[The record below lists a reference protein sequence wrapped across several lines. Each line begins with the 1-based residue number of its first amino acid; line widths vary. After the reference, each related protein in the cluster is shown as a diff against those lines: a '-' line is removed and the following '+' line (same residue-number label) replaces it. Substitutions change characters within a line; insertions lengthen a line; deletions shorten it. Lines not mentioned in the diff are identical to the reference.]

1 MGGLTGSTVLVSG
14 AARGIGA
21 ATARALA
28 AEGARLVLFDVDA
41 QPLQELVVEIGEDRA
56 VGTVADVRDLAAV
69 QAAVDAGIDR
79 FGGLDFA
86 VANAGVGSY
95 GSVLQVDPEAFRA
108 VIEID
113 LVGVFHTVRASLP
126 ALVERHGYLLLVS
139 SMAAYLPVPGQAPY
153 NAAKA
158 GVEQFAN
165 TVRLE
170 VARHGVAV
178 GSAHMAWIDTPL
190 IRDARADLPA
200 FDRMLA
206 TLPGPLGRV
215 HAVDECAAAF
225 VRALENRSRRVY
237 VPGSMRILAWAQPLI
252 TSTTA
257 ERFML
262 RMMSRAPNVDDRV
275 AALGRSMS
283 ARILAALPARQPS
296 P

>member
-41 QPLQELVVEIGEDRA
+41 QPLQELVAEIGEDRA

-69 QAAVDAGIDR
+69 QA
-79 FGGLDFA
+79 
-86 VANAGVGSY
+86 
-95 GSVLQVDPEAFRA
+95 
-108 VIEID
+108 
-113 LVGVFHTVRASLP
+113 
-126 ALVERHGYLLLVS
+126 
-139 SMAAYLPVPGQAPY
+139 
-153 NAAKA
+153 
-158 GVEQFAN
+158 
-165 TVRLE
+165 VRLE

-252 TSTTA
+252 TSATA